1 MDVSRL
7 LIVSNRVAIPDRT
20 GALAAGGLAVALG
33 EAFRM
38 YEGVWFGWSGKIAAE
53 PASLPH
59 VIDKGQ
65 VQYALMDL
73 TTSDRREYYN
83 GFANRAPVQ
92 VRHDERQERTAIEAR
107 REERLGRLPVERPSA
122 EAMRLS
128 PSICHE
134 RQQAPANAVESEG
147 ALAGARRLTN
157 RAFDTL
163 DDLGDWMIGQG
174 AELTLSGATG
184 VPECPLRSA
193 FSAVCPTTSAR

>member
-73 TTSDRREYYN
+73 TTSDRRE
-83 GFANRAPVQ
+83 VQ
-92 VRHDERQERTAIEAR
+92 QP
-107 REERLGRLPVERPSA
+107 LCQP
-122 EAMRLS
+122 
-128 PSICHE
+128 
-134 RQQAPANAVESEG
+134 G
-147 ALAGARRLTN
+147 ALADHA
-157 RAFDTL
+157 
-163 DDLGDWMIGQG
+163 
-174 AELTLSGATG
+174 LSG
-184 VPECPLRSA
+184 RS
-193 FSAVCPTTSAR
+193 FRFLTQRL